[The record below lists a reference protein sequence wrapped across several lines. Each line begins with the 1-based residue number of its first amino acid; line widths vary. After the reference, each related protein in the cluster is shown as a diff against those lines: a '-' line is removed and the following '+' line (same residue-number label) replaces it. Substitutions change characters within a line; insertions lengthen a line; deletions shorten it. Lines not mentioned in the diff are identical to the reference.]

1 MRLASSDLA
10 GAMLDYYQHSFR
22 PYDQHLKEEMNL
34 NFDHGSVAPGALVPI
49 SQHDEQSTRQAPKKR
64 GRPPAAIWK
73 YFTGVGEVNA
83 STKRRPAS
91 CNFCTSVIDSRV
103 EALLKHIS
111 KDCQKASGD
120 VRREAEAELIT
131 RAANHQ
137 AAQSA
142 PESKPKPAN
151 SKARLGQGHDAAH
164 AGASTES
171 SGLADARQLR
181 LFLLLD
187 LPLSV
192 ADSQPFLDFV
202 KALRGKGAVADSAKL
217 RNTVVTEECAKVQ
230 TQICKSARVVSSVTV
245 AVSNTVF
252 VGPNLVMGCRLMFP
266 DKSALL
272 LQVMEAPSDLF
283 SPQTL
288 SGEPS
293 ASHAL
298 GGSSLS
304 WRPSVSLSDIK
315 CP

>member
-1 MRLASSDLA
+1 MLAL
-10 GAMLDYYQHSFR
+10 YHNSFR
-22 PYDQHLKEEMNL
+22 PYDQHLVKEAMNL
-34 NFDHGSVAPGALVPI
+34 NFDPGPVTPGALVPVP
-49 SQHDEQSTRQAPKKR
+49 QHDGNPGSQQPKKR

-91 CNFCTSVIDSRV
+91 CNFCNQIIDSRV

-111 KDCQKASGD
+111 KDCQKASTD
-120 VRREAEAELIT
+120 VRREAENELIA
-131 RAANHQ
+131 RAASHN
-137 AAQSA
+137 AAAGAQE
-142 PESKPKPAN
+142 PKPKPAS
-151 SKARLGQGHDAAH
+151 SKARVAQGHD
-164 AGASTES
+164 GASAGVHTTES
-171 SGLADARQLR
+171 SGVVDARQLR

-202 KALRGKGAVADSAKL
+202 KAVRGKGAVADSAKL

-252 VGPNLVMGCRLMFP
+252 VGPHLVMGCRLMFP

-283 SPQTL
+283 SSQIL
-288 SGEPS
+288 SGEYS
-293 ASHAL
+293 GSHAL
-298 GGSSLS
+298 GACTGREL
-304 WRPSVSLSDIK
+304 RVM
-315 CP
+315 